1 MNWDKFIKDT
11 MANYTNAAYSML
23 NDEDDVKDVV
33 QQTYMD
39 LFITHGRYER
49 LRAAGAVSV
58 YNKARNMIKYR
69 KPFERIN
76 QHEWAMPSY
85 EITDDGQ
92 FVEELLKF
100 VPKDKEMLMM
110 SAHGYSIR
118 EIAEKNNLSH
128 GYARRRIAKAR
139 KRLRRV
145 AKLI

>member
-1 MNWDKFIKDT
+1 MNWDKFIEDT

-85 EITDDGQ
+85 EIADDGQ

-110 SAHGYSIR
+110 SAHGYSIW

-139 KRLRRV
+139 RRLRRV